1 MRKTYITRMPDK
13 AGAFLRASKAIA
25 AAGGNIVR
33 VNYNKAVDTHTLF
46 IEVSAG
52 AEQHAQIA
60 GRLAECGYLADAQEA
75 RKQILMIELKL
86 ADHPGSVTPVLE
98 VLSRHR
104 VNISYI
110 SSQENGTAYQNFKMG
125 LLIEDAREIQR
136 LIEEISRICEI
147 HILDYEVTGRLLD
160 GAVFYITFA
169 NTMRQILGLS
179 QEETNTVLIH
189 ANRLMQI
196 LDEQG
201 KSPLQTFDY
210 IRRFARFVVDHRGER
225 FRARVSAEPLAASLT
240 LTTIEPPCGSNT
252 YVLEYGDELLFIDS
266 GFACYADEM
275 RALLSALFPGFARRR
290 KRAFLTHADID
301 HAGLLNQFDEV
312 CMSQNCYANFAAE
325 REGKP
330 NFREQNPLHA
340 PYCALSKI
348 ISQYVPPEAG
358 RCAVVGEKR
367 DGALLSWIG
376 SRAFGP
382 WTFDFY
388 EGNGGHVTGETV
400 IVCSALK
407 LVFSGDIYVNIKGF
421 SPEQQEFNRLA
432 PFLMTGVDSQPA
444 LAKETREFLRRAYP
458 GFLFCPGHGP
468 AQRLGA

>member
-1 MRKTYITRMPDK
+1 MPK
-13 AGAFLRASKAIA
+13 R
-25 AAGGNIVR
+25 
-33 VNYNKAVDTHTLF
+33 
-46 IEVSAG
+46 
-52 AEQHAQIA
+52 
-60 GRLAECGYLADAQEA
+60 RLY
-75 RKQILMIELKL
+75 
-86 ADHPGSVTPVLE
+86 S
-98 VLSRHR
+98 
-104 VNISYI
+104 
-110 SSQENGTAYQNFKMG
+110 
-125 LLIEDAREIQR
+125 
-136 LIEEISRICEI
+136 
-147 HILDYEVTGRLLD
+147 
-160 GAVFYITFA
+160 
-169 NTMRQILGLS
+169 
-179 QEETNTVLIH
+179 
-189 ANRLMQI
+189 
-196 LDEQG
+196 G
-201 KSPLQTFDY
+201 KCK
-210 IRRFARFVVDHRGER
+210 R

-240 LTTIEPPCGSNT
+240 LTTIEPPCGSNA

-290 KRAFLTHADID
+290 KRAFLTHADVD
-301 HAGLLNQFDEV
+301 HAGLLNQFEEV
-312 CMSQNCYANFAAE
+312 CMSRNCYANFAAE

-400 IVCSALK
+400 IVCAALK

>member
-240 LTTIEPPCGSNT
+240 LTTIEPPCGSNA

-290 KRAFLTHADID
+290 KRAFLTHADVD

-330 NFREQNPLHA
+330 NFREQNLLHA

-367 DGALLSWIG
+367 DGALLS
-376 SRAFGP
+376 
-382 WTFDFY
+382 
-388 EGNGGHVTGETV
+388 
-400 IVCSALK
+400 
-407 LVFSGDIYVNIKGF
+407 
-421 SPEQQEFNRLA
+421 
-432 PFLMTGVDSQPA
+432 
-444 LAKETREFLRRAYP
+444 
-458 GFLFCPGHGP
+458 
-468 AQRLGA
+468 